1 MLRDFAEAKYLA
13 VHEAPQVL
21 SISNMDEVQN
31 VV

>member
-1 MLRDFAEAKYLA
+1 MLRDLAEAKYLA

-21 SISNMDEVQN
+21 SIIYMDGVQN